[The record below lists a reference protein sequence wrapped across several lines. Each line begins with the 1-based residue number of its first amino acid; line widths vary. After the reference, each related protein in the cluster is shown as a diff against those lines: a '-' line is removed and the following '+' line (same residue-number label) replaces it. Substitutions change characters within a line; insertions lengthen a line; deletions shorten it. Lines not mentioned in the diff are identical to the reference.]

1 MILLFCAENLI
12 TYLAM
17 AVCGYQFCVSDA
29 ALNKKRFFI
38 SAVAFI
44 LPLPAVY
51 LLRSADFQLA
61 TILFTL
67 LITAQYIIF
76 LGILF
81 RRVNLRLIYII
92 SVVELI
98 TEHLSA
104 GLQTLFSGT
113 PVSTFASLAAR
124 AALLLLMIIF
134 YIKTD
139 RARSAAAA
147 QMIPKHIYVLFLLA
161 LFFMSGLVTLNS
173 YQVAAEKA
181 LQKSCVINVLI
192 LILSVLVA
200 VILISLM
207 FNVVSKQQSDAT
219 AKLLREQ
226 VENQIRHYDRLE
238 ILDNEMRRF
247 RHDYTNHLQSILS
260 LIRMGEYSDAE
271 DYIEQ
276 LQKQKPKVS
285 SIFYT
290 GNKLADAILSDR
302 AFSLPEN
309 TRIEYEGVIPPGI
322 ENTDLCVLLSNALDN
337 AAEACAKCSGNS
349 VISVSA
355 ADKSGYLVLTVTNPT
370 SDTAGF
376 TELPATT
383 KQDKLH
389 HGIGLVNIQ
398 QTVRKYDGQ
407 MKINCA
413 GGVFEL
419 TILLKLDK

>member
-1 MILLFCAENLI
+1 MIFLFCAENII
-12 TYLAM
+12 TFLAM

-29 ALNKKRFFI
+29 ARNKKRFFI
-38 SAVAFI
+38 STGAFFLL
-44 LPLPAVY
+44 LPTAY
-51 LLRSADFQLA
+51 LLKNADFQFA
-61 TILFTL
+61 TISFTL
-67 LITAQYIIF
+67 LITALYIIF

-81 RRVNLRLIYII
+81 RCLNLRLIYII

-104 GLQTLFSGT
+104 GLQTLLSGT
-113 PVSTFASLAAR
+113 ALSDFASLAAR
-124 AALLLLMIIF
+124 AALLLLMIVF

-147 QMIPKHIYVLFLLA
+147 QLIPKHIYVLFLLA

-173 YQVAAEKA
+173 YQVSAEKA
-181 LQKSCVINVLI
+181 LQKSCIINVLI
-192 LILSVLVA
+192 LILSILVA
-200 VILISLM
+200 VILLSLM
-207 FNVVSKQQSDAT
+207 FNVISKQQSDAT
-219 AKLLREQ
+219 AKLLSEQ
-226 VENQIRHYDRLE
+226 VESQIRHYDRLE

-260 LIRMGEYSDAE
+260 LIRMGEYFDAE

-309 TRIEYEGVIPPGI
+309 VRIEYEGVIPPGI

-337 AAEACAKCSGNS
+337 AAEACAKCTGSC

-355 ADKSGYLVLTVTNPT
+355 ASKSGYLVLTMTNPT
-370 SDTAGF
+370 TNPAEF
-376 TELPATT
+376 TDLPATT
-383 KQDKLH
+383 KQDKLR

>member
-1 MILLFCAENLI
+1 MIFLFCAENII
-12 TYLAM
+12 TFLAM
-17 AVCGYQFCVSDA
+17 AVCGDQFCVSDA
-29 ALNKKRFFI
+29 ALNKKRFLF
-38 SAVAFI
+38 SAVAFSLL
-44 LPLPAVY
+44 LPVMY
-51 LLRSADFQLA
+51 LLKNADFQLA
-61 TILFTL
+61 TISFTL
-67 LITAQYIIF
+67 LITAQYITF

-104 GLQTLFSGT
+104 GLQTLLSGT
-113 PVSTFASLAAR
+113 ALSDFASLAAR
-124 AALLLLMIIF
+124 AALLLLMIVF

-147 QMIPKHIYVLFLLA
+147 QLIPKHIYVLFLLA

-173 YQVAAEKA
+173 YQVSAEKA
-181 LQKSCVINVLI
+181 LQKSCIINVLI
-192 LILSVLVA
+192 LILSILVA
-200 VILISLM
+200 VILLSLM
-207 FNVVSKQQSDAT
+207 FNVISKQQSDAT
-219 AKLLREQ
+219 AKLLSEQ
-226 VENQIRHYDRLE
+226 VESQIRHYDRLE

-260 LIRMGEYSDAE
+260 LIQMGEYSDAE

-309 TRIEYEGVIPPGI
+309 VRIEYEGVIPPGI

-337 AAEACAKCSGNS
+337 AAEACAKCSGS
-349 VISVSA
+349 CVISVSA
-355 ADKSGYLVLTVTNPT
+355 ASKSGYLVLTMTNPT
-370 SDTAGF
+370 TNPAEF
-376 TELPATT
+376 TDLPATT
-383 KQDKLH
+383 KQDKLR